1 VLGLHLLVLPNRMKM
16 VTKVLQ
22 KTFKII
28 PTVGLFFLWSCV
40 PLGTVPTRTVSKTL
54 EYMDRNYEEYIGN
67 VILNSNNPFQKL
79 GSTQSLNLEFDL
91 FSDKLENL
99 QVRYIHCNAD
109 WTKSKIQEIE
119 YLRSFNQFDYS
130 SFEYSTNTK
139 INYVQYFFEL
149 DRPFLSGNYLIV
161 VHRRDDKDD
170 ILLTRRMVFYEERV
184 SVNSKIRVSS
194 IVKDRRTHQQIDFE
208 MNYGGIQAPDPQR
221 NFKIL
226 ILQNKNWNTA
236 IKDLI
241 PSSVQPS
248 QNKMEWDLFTGENA
262 FPGWNQFRYLDIRT
276 LNLRGINVA
285 KIDKETIPWSVYQ
298 SLDKSSGGG
307 SYRGLI
313 LDNNG
318 RILPGNSDPGESW
331 LEADYADVHFT
342 MKSERL
348 AGRVYVTGRFNDWR
362 RDDHNIMQ
370 YDKTNQVY
378 HTRIRL
384 KQGYYDYLYFVD
396 SPEVSAYELEGSHFQ
411 TENEYDI
418 LVYYRAPGEIN
429 DEVVGFFSMNSV
441 DFF

>member
-1 VLGLHLLVLPNRMKM
+1 M

-22 KTFKII
+22 KTFRII
-28 PTVGLFFLWSCV
+28 PTVVLLYLSSCV
-40 PLGTVPTRTVSKTL
+40 PLGTVPTHTVSKTL
-54 EYMDRNYEEYIGN
+54 EYMDRNYEAYIGN

-79 GSTQSLNLEFDL
+79 GSTQSLNLEFDI
-91 FSDKLENL
+91 FSNKLENL

-161 VHRRDDKDD
+161 VHRRDNKDD

-184 SVNSKIRVSS
+184 SVNSRIRVSS
-194 IVKDRRTHQQIDFE
+194 IVKDRQTHQQIDFE
-208 MNYGGIQAPDPQR
+208 MNYGAIQAPNPQR
-221 NFKIL
+221 DFKIL
-226 ILQNKNWNTA
+226 ILQNKNWTA
-236 IKDLI
+236 ALKNLT
-241 PSSVQPS
+241 PTNVQPS
-248 QNKMEWDLFTGENA
+248 QNKMEWNLFTGENT
-262 FPGWNQFRYLDIRT
+262 FPGWNQFRYLDLRT

-285 KIDKETIPWSVYQ
+285 KIDKETSPWSVYQ
-298 SLDKSSGGG
+298 GLDKSSGGG

-313 LDNNG
+313 IDNNG

-378 HTRIRL
+378 HTTIRL
-384 KQGYYDYLYFVD
+384 KQGYYDYMYFVD
-396 SPEVSAYELEGSHFQ
+396 SPELSAYTLEGSHFQ